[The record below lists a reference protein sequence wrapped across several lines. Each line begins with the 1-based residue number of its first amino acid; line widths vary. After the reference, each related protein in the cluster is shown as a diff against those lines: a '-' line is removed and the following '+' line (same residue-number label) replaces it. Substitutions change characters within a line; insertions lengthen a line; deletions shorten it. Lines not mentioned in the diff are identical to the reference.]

1 MYAAW
6 SFKICERRRSLFT
19 WILKQE
25 QINKNKKPERE
36 RVNTLL
42 SLHLPSKWDNR
53 PLTRRQD
60 WWINNIMKYSFKKSN
75 SCFGFV
81 YISFS
86 IRVQLFHEKQPNYR
100 YCSAL
105 TKDYCVVWLNTRS
118 NLKSNIGSLL
128 APYETSAVRL
138 MTSMVPQISNANFF
152 DRKLQYFFP
161 LCRKNWVKLRWPKT
175 TSLCRSLIFNVVNSL
190 PRHQQNAIILI
201 HRP

>member
-1 MYAAW
+1 MNV
-6 SFKICERRRSLFT
+6 KTRT
-19 WILKQE
+19 KKQK
-25 QINKNKKPERE
+25 QKNRERE

-60 WWINNIMKYSFKKSN
+60 WWINNIMKYSSKKSN

-86 IRVQLFHEKQPNYR
+86 LRVQLFHEKQPNYR

-105 TKDYCVVWLNTRS
+105 TKDYCVVWINTRS

-128 APYETSAVRL
+128 VPYETSAVRL
-138 MTSMVPQISNANFF
+138 MTSIVPQISNANFF

-190 PRHQQNAIILI
+190 PSIFI